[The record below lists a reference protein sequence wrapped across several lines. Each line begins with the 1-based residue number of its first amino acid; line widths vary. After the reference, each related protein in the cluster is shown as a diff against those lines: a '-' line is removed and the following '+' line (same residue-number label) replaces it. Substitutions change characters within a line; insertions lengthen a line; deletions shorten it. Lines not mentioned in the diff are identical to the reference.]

1 MTRRAFLI
9 AAAGA
14 VSADA
19 TTSGEEPPCLDERR
33 ILRLWRDAST
43 SMSEDELRKI
53 IPALL
58 KAIKSLTDVLT
69 GVEVVHFS
77 VGRSRTA
84 VQLPTQFCWGPPP
97 AVGSS
102 GNLVYSELTLPQK
115 VLKISLNHAITEA
128 LEEQQAAAAKEASAR
143 AARIDAELKRLE
155 EFLSKVPTGVAPCTQ
170 FTALADRIAKENL
183 PWNVVLTDA
192 WMDCR
197 AAEREDY
204 TPKAMSGDVLIVLLA
219 GGDFSG
225 WETSV
230 FDRRAVQLRALFPT
244 AHIEPPY
251 MLERVLRRMI
261 TIVRKPTYSPVSQPL
276 PSPRSA

>member
-19 TTSGEEPPCLDERR
+19 TTSGEQPPCLDGRR
-33 ILRLWRDAST
+33 IFRLWRDAST

-58 KAIKSLTDVLT
+58 NAVKSLTDVLT

-77 VGRSRTA
+77 AGRSRTA
-84 VQLPTQFCWGPPP
+84 AQLPTQFCWGLPP

-102 GNLVYSELTLPQK
+102 VSRAYSELTLPQK
-115 VLKISLNHAITEA
+115 ILKTSRNHAITEA

-143 AARIDAELKRLE
+143 AARIDAELKRLG
-155 EFLSKVPTGVAPCTQ
+155 EFLSKVPTRVAPCTQ
-170 FTALADRIAKENL
+170 FTALADRIAKEDLPRNL
-183 PWNVVLTDA
+183 VLTDA

-197 AAEREDY
+197 ADEREDY
-204 TPKAMSGDVLIVLLA
+204 TPKAMSGDVLIVLFA
-219 GGDFSG
+219 GGDSG
-225 WETSV
+225 WETNV
-230 FDRRAVQLRALFPT
+230 FDRRTVQLRALFPT
-244 AHIEPPY
+244 AHVEPPY
-251 MLERVLRRMI
+251 MLERALRRMI
-261 TIVRKPTYSPVSQPL
+261 MIVRKPTYSPVSFRFPT
-276 PSPRSA
+276 A